1 MNNNLSTWISN
12 RSQRFEKFFKELIQV
27 LWESQFRVNH
37 LKIVSK
43 MHFVIN
49 NTQLS
54 LVNNQLV
61 INAENVPVNQKT
73 YDALSFLLASENE
86 VVEFIT

>member
-1 MNNNLSTWISN
+1 
-12 RSQRFEKFFKELIQV
+12 
-27 LWESQFRVNH
+27 
-37 LKIVSK
+37 
-43 MHFVIN
+43 MHFIIN

-86 VVEFIT
+86 VVGKNALIKKVWQGIVVSDDSLFK

>member
-1 MNNNLSTWISN
+1 
-12 RSQRFEKFFKELIQV
+12 
-27 LWESQFRVNH
+27 
-37 LKIVSK
+37 

-86 VVEFIT
+86 VVEKNALIKKVWQGIVVSDDSLFK